1 VSHIR
6 RGYGWLQEHDAVGSH
21 RVGQVPSLEPD
32 VRNAVRRVRMVDDP
46 EAQALT
52 G

>member
-21 RVGQVPSLEPD
+21 RVGPVPSLEPD
-32 VRNAVRRVRMVDDP
+32 GGTAVRSVRMVDGP